1 MKEQA
6 PSPASSSPQLHHRQ
20 SSVRTTIAAAT
31 SDEKQ
36 ALAFDSLI
44 REKFAREGFSALT
57 TIQQKALPVIAR
69 KVNCLLVAPTGSGK
83 TEAAVMP
90 VFTMLAY
97 NDNAGNSQPGAV
109 RAIYITPLR
118 ALNNDV
124 LRRIVKYAE
133 SEGLR
138 VEIRHG
144 DTTAA
149 AKRKIVENPPDVLI
163 TTPESLA
170 VVLAS
175 EKMLAALKGLEYVIV
190 DEVHELVP
198 SERGSHLSI
207 SLERLQAVSEKQ
219 VSRIG
224 LSATVGNLKQAAQFV
239 SGAGRRAA
247 VLVDTSARGYDIEV
261 KYVKGSLNN
270 VAQFVVE
277 YVKTSKIEGSVL
289 LFTNTRDE
297 AEYLGTILKNQSEVK
312 VDIHHGSLSREMR
325 EETEHTLRAGEAGI
339 VVCTSSLELGLDIGS
354 VDLVIHYGSPRQ
366 VSKLMQRIGRSRHKQ
381 RTFAKG
387 LIVVNNPDDDIEALA
402 IINRMK
408 QGSIEEQKM
417 HEGALDAM
425 AHHLVGL
432 AMQNRDPVSVDRAYD
447 VVTAAFP
454 YRNVT
459 LFEVESCLEI
469 LAAHNVIKYD
479 RENRNYAR
487 RIKAYKYYFENLSMI
502 PHVLKFEVVDSIS
515 KKRIGTLDQ
524 QFVGDYGERGNVF
537 VLKGSQWRV
546 LSVDEGRMVVNV
558 EPLRGAAINIPYW
571 VGEMIPVDWK
581 TAEEV
586 GRIRNKAAESQL
598 KLSTQIMEDT
608 LRDLKV
614 IPDSK
619 NVVVE
624 SRGARNM
631 LVMHCAFGS
640 KTNNTLASL
649 LSTILSSQLGYT
661 VESRADAYRIM
672 LTSSA
677 RMTQGRVESALA
689 DTYDLEPVIIAS
701 LTGTHQINWKV
712 WMVAKRFGMI
722 AREAV
727 YDKKAARMIY
737 DRYAKT
743 PVSSESIRELVHDK
757 YDIEQ
762 ARKVLADIKAGLIK
776 IHWREVTQFSSL
788 ARPIMEHSAKS
799 AAAPASIEKG
809 VIELVKERLEKTK
822 HRLVCIRCGRW
833 ERMMETREAPEEI
846 VCPSCRSKL
855 VTATFWSDYDMSK
868 IIRTRLAG
876 GRLNEEENHR
886 FERAWKVASL
896 VNNFGRKALVVLA
909 AHGVGADTAA
919 RILRN
924 YVDDEQMYKAIYEAE
939 KQYVITRGFWGD

>member
-1 MKEQA
+1 M
-6 PSPASSSPQLHHRQ
+6 PTT
-20 SSVRTTIAAAT
+20 SVVAVAALDQVIHA
-31 SDEKQ
+31 
-36 ALAFDSLI
+36 
-44 REKFAREGFSALT
+44 KFSREGFTELT
-57 TIQQKALPVIAR
+57 AIQKKALPVISR
-69 KVNCLLVAPTGSGK
+69 KINCLLVAPTGSGK

-90 VFTMLAY
+90 VFSMLSHAK
-97 NDNAGNSQPGAV
+97 GEKGTI
-109 RAIYITPLR
+109 RAMYITPLR

-133 SEGLR
+133 SDGLR

-149 AKRKIVENPPDVLI
+149 AKKKIVDNPPDVLI

-170 VVLAS
+170 VVLTS
-175 EKMLAALKGLEYVIV
+175 DKMLAALKGLEYVII

-207 SLERLQAVSEKQ
+207 SLERLQAVSQRQ

-224 LSATVGNLKQAAQFV
+224 LSATVGNLKEAAQFV
-239 SGAGRRAA
+239 SGAGRKHA
-247 VLVDTSARGYDIEV
+247 VLVDGSARGYDIDV

-270 VAQFVVE
+270 VAHFVVQ
-277 YVKTSKIEGSVL
+277 YVKESRVEGSVL

-297 AEYLGTILKNQSEVK
+297 AEYLGTMLKNQSDVK
-312 VDIHHGSLSREMR
+312 VDIHHGSLSKEMR

-387 LIVVNNPDDDIEALA
+387 LIVTNNADDEIEALA

-408 QGSIEEQKM
+408 QGSMEEQKM

-432 AMQNRDPVSVDRAYD
+432 AMQKRDPVKVEDAYELVTRAHP
-447 VVTAAFP
+447 F
-454 YRNVT
+454 RNVS
-459 LFEVESCLEI
+459 LFDLESCLDI
-469 LAAHNVIKYD
+469 LAGHNVIKFD
-479 RENRNYAR
+479 RENRTYTR
-487 RIKAYKYYFENLSMI
+487 KVKAYKYYFENLSMI
-502 PHVLKFEVVDSIS
+502 PHVLKFEVIDTIS
-515 KKRIGTLDQ
+515 KRRIGTLDQ

-558 EPLRGAAINIPYW
+558 EPLHGAAINIPYW
-571 VGEMIPVDWK
+571 VGEMIPVDAR

-586 GRIRNKAAESQL
+586 GGIRNRAAKGVV
-598 KLSTQIMEDT
+598 KLST
-608 LRDLKV
+608 DLIENARQQLGV
-614 IPDSK
+614 IPDAK

-624 SRGARNM
+624 SFTARNM
-631 LVMHCAFGS
+631 LVMHSAFGS
-640 KTNNTLASL
+640 KVNNTLASL
-649 LSTILSSQLGYT
+649 LSTILSSQLGYV
-661 VESRADAYRIM
+661 VESRSDAYRIM

-677 RMTQGRVESALA
+677 RMAKGRIEAALN
-689 DTYDLEPVIIAS
+689 DVYDLEPVIIAS
-701 LTGTHQINWKV
+701 LAGTHQINWKV

-737 DRYAKT
+737 DRYSKT
-743 PVSSESIRELVHDK
+743 PVSSESIRELIHDK

-762 ARKVLADIKAGLIK
+762 TRKVLADIKEGSIK
-776 IHWREVTQFSSL
+776 MHWLEVTKFSDL

-799 AAAPASIEKG
+799 AAAPQSIEKG
-809 VIELVKERLEKTK
+809 AIELVKERLEKTK
-822 HRLVCIRCGRW
+822 HRLVCIRCGKW
-833 ERMMETREAPEEI
+833 ERVMETRKAPEEI
-846 VCPSCRSKL
+846 ACPSCRSKL

-868 IIRTRLAG
+868 IIQRRLAG
-876 GRLNEEENHR
+876 GKLSEEENHR

-909 AHGVGADTAA
+909 GHGVGADTAA

-924 YVDDEQMYKAIYEAE
+924 YIDDDQVYRSIYEAE
-939 KQYVITRGFWGD
+939 KQYVITRGFWND

>member
-1 MKEQA
+1 MKRQA
-6 PSPASSSPQLHHRQ
+6 QEPSSPSLQ
-20 SSVRTTIAAAT
+20 RTSEALDRLV
-31 SDEKQ
+31 SD
-36 ALAFDSLI
+36 
-44 REKFAREGFSALT
+44 KFAREGFAGLT
-57 TIQQKALPVIAR
+57 AIQKKALPVIAR

-90 VFTMLAY
+90 VFTALAQEGR
-97 NDNAGNSQPGAV
+97 NGI

-149 AKRKIVENPPDVLI
+149 AKKKIVENPPDVLI

-175 EKMLAALKGLEYVIV
+175 EKMLAALKGLRYVIV

-207 SLERLQAVSEKQ
+207 SLERLQAVSGHELT
-219 VSRIG
+219 RIG
-224 LSATVGNLKQAAQFV
+224 LSATVGNLEESAKFV
-239 SGAGRRAA
+239 AGAGRKHA
-247 VLVDTSARGYDIEV
+247 VLVDTAARGYDIEV

-270 VAQFVVE
+270 VAHFVVE
-277 YVKTSKIEGSVL
+277 YVKKNKVEGSVL

-297 AEYLGTILKNQSEVK
+297 AEYLGTILNNQSEIK
-312 VDIHHGSLSREMR
+312 VDIHHGSLSKEMR

-339 VVCTSSLELGLDIGS
+339 VVCTSSLELGLDIGA

-381 RTFAKG
+381 REFAKG
-387 LIVVNNPDDDIEALA
+387 LIVTNNPDDEIEAMA
-402 IINRMK
+402 IINRMRR
-408 QGSIEEQKM
+408 GSIEEQKM

-432 AMQNRDPVSVDRAYD
+432 AMQTRDPVSVDHAYD
-447 VVTAAFP
+447 LVTRAHPF
-454 YRNVT
+454 RGVT
-459 LFEVESCLEI
+459 LFDVESCLDI
-469 LAAHNVIKYD
+469 LSGHNVIRFD
-479 RENRNYAR
+479 REAR
-487 RIKAYKYYFENLSMI
+487 TYTRKIKAYKYYFENLSMI

-515 KKRIGTLDQ
+515 KRRIGTLDQ

-546 LSVDEGRMVVNV
+546 LAVDEGRMVVNV

-571 VGEMIPVDWK
+571 VGEMIPVDFK
-581 TAEEV
+581 TAEQV
-586 GRIRNKAAESQL
+586 GMIRNKAASGHIE
-598 KLSTQIMEDT
+598 LSTDIADDT
-608 LRDLKV
+608 KKTLGV

-619 NVVVE
+619 NIVVE
-624 SRGARNM
+624 SMTARNM
-631 LVMHCAFGS
+631 LVVHSTFGS
-640 KTNNTLASL
+640 RTNNTLASL
-649 LSTILSSQLGYT
+649 LSTILSSQLGYV

-677 RMTQGRVESALA
+677 RMAKGRFEAVLS
-689 DTYDLEPVIIAS
+689 DVYDLEPVIIAS
-701 LTGTHQINWKV
+701 LAGTHQINWKV
-712 WMVAKRFGMI
+712 WTVAKRFGMI

-727 YDKKAARMIY
+727 YDKKVARLIY
-737 DRYAKT
+737 DRYSKT

-757 YDIEQ
+757 FDMAQ
-762 ARKVLADIKAGLIK
+762 AAKVLAGIKDGTIK
-776 IHWREVTQFSSL
+776 LHWLEVDKFSDL
-788 ARPIMEHSAKS
+788 AKPIMEHSAKS
-799 AAAPASIEKG
+799 AAAPQSIEKG

-822 HRLVCIRCGRW
+822 HRLVCIRCGKW
-833 ERMMETREAPEEI
+833 ERVMETKEAPEAI
-846 VCPSCRSKL
+846 VCPTCRSKL
-855 VTATFWSDYDMSK
+855 ITATFWSDYDLSK
-868 IIRTRLAG
+868 VIQRRLAG
-876 GRLNEEENHR
+876 GKLTDEENHR

-896 VNNFGRKALVVLA
+896 VNNFGRKALVVLSG
-909 AHGVGADTAA
+909 HGVGADTAA

-924 YVDDEQMYKAIYEAE
+924 YIDEDQVYRSIYEAE
-939 KQYVITRGFWGD
+939 KQYVITRGFWKD

>member
-1 MKEQA
+1 M
-6 PSPASSSPQLHHRQ
+6 PTT
-20 SSVRTTIAAAT
+20 SVVAVAALDQVIHA
-31 SDEKQ
+31 
-36 ALAFDSLI
+36 
-44 REKFAREGFSALT
+44 KFSREGFTELT
-57 TIQQKALPVIAR
+57 AIQKKALPVISR
-69 KVNCLLVAPTGSGK
+69 KINCLLVAPTGSGK

-90 VFTMLAY
+90 VFSMLSHAK
-97 NDNAGNSQPGAV
+97 GEKGTI
-109 RAIYITPLR
+109 RAMYITPLR

-133 SEGLR
+133 SDGLR

-149 AKRKIVENPPDVLI
+149 AKKKIVDNPPDVLI

-170 VVLAS
+170 VVLTS
-175 EKMLAALKGLEYVIV
+175 DKMLAALKGLEYVII

-207 SLERLQAVSEKQ
+207 SLERLQAVSQRQ

-224 LSATVGNLKQAAQFV
+224 LSATVGNLKEAAQFV
-239 SGAGRRAA
+239 SGAGRKHA
-247 VLVDTSARGYDIEV
+247 VLVDGSARGYDIDV

-270 VAQFVVE
+270 VAHFVVQ
-277 YVKTSKIEGSVL
+277 YVKESRVEGSVL

-297 AEYLGTILKNQSEVK
+297 AEYLGTMLKNQSDVK
-312 VDIHHGSLSREMR
+312 VDIHHGSLSKEMR

-387 LIVVNNPDDDIEALA
+387 LIVTNNADDEIEALA

-408 QGSIEEQKM
+408 QGSMEEQKM

-432 AMQNRDPVSVDRAYD
+432 AMQKRDPVKVEDAYELVTRAHP
-447 VVTAAFP
+447 F
-454 YRNVT
+454 RNVS
-459 LFEVESCLEI
+459 LFDLESCLDI
-469 LAAHNVIKYD
+469 LAGHNVIKFD
-479 RENRNYAR
+479 RENRTYTR
-487 RIKAYKYYFENLSMI
+487 KVKAYKYYFENLSMI
-502 PHVLKFEVVDSIS
+502 PHVLKFEVIDTIS
-515 KKRIGTLDQ
+515 KRRIGTLDQ

-558 EPLRGAAINIPYW
+558 EPLHGAAINIPYW
-571 VGEMIPVDWK
+571 VGEMIPVDAR

-586 GRIRNKAAESQL
+586 GGIRNRAAKGVV
-598 KLSTQIMEDT
+598 KLST
-608 LRDLKV
+608 DLIENARQQLGV
-614 IPDSK
+614 IPDAK

-624 SRGARNM
+624 SFTARNM
-631 LVMHCAFGS
+631 LVMHSAFGS
-640 KTNNTLASL
+640 KVNNTLASL
-649 LSTILSSQLGYT
+649 LSTILSSQLGYV
-661 VESRADAYRIM
+661 VESRSDAYRIM

-677 RMTQGRVESALA
+677 RMAKGRIEAALN
-689 DTYDLEPVIIAS
+689 DVYDLEPVIIAS
-701 LTGTHQINWKV
+701 LAGTHQINWKV

-737 DRYAKT
+737 DRYSKT
-743 PVSSESIRELVHDK
+743 PVSSESIRELIHDK

-762 ARKVLADIKAGLIK
+762 TRKVLADIKEGSIK
-776 IHWREVTQFSSL
+776 MHWLEVTKFSDL

-799 AAAPASIEKG
+799 AAAPQSIEKG
-809 VIELVKERLEKTK
+809 AIELVKERLEKTK
-822 HRLVCIRCGRW
+822 HRLVCIRCGKW
-833 ERMMETREAPEEI
+833 ERVMETRKAPEEI
-846 VCPSCRSKL
+846 ACPSCRSKL

-868 IIRTRLAG
+868 IIQRRLAG
-876 GRLNEEENHR
+876 GKLSEEENHR

-909 AHGVGADTAA
+909 GHGVGADTAA

-924 YVDDEQMYKAIYEAE
+924 YIDDDQVYRDRKS
-939 KQYVITRGFWGD
+939 VV

>member
-1 MKEQA
+1 MKNHPPGQ
-6 PSPASSSPQLHHRQ
+6 SNSSPQLQ
-20 SSVRTTIAAAT
+20 TT
-31 SDEKQ
+31 SE
-36 ALAFDSLI
+36 ALDRLVH
-44 REKFAREGFSALT
+44 EKFLREGFLELT
-57 TIQQKALPVIAR
+57 PIQQKALPVIAR

-90 VFTMLAY
+90 VFSMLSHVK
-97 NDNAGNSQPGAV
+97 GGPGTI
-109 RAIYITPLR
+109 RAMYITPLR

-133 SEGLR
+133 TEGLR

-144 DTTAA
+144 DTTAT
-149 AKRKIVENPPDVLI
+149 AKKKIMENPPDVLI

-170 VVLAS
+170 VVLTS
-175 EKMLAALKGLEYVIV
+175 EKMLAALKGLEYIII

-198 SERGSHLSI
+198 SERGSHLSV

-224 LSATVGNLKQAAQFV
+224 LSATVGNLKEASRFV
-239 SGAGRRAA
+239 AGTGRRSG
-247 VLVDTSARGYDIEV
+247 VLVDRTARGYDIDV
-261 KYVKGSLNN
+261 KFVKGSLNN
-270 VAQFVVE
+270 VAHFVIQ
-277 YVKTSKIEGSVL
+277 YVKESKVEGSVL

-297 AEYLGTILKNQSEVK
+297 AEYLGTILKNQSDIK
-312 VDIHHGSLSREMR
+312 VDIHHGSLSKEMR

-339 VVCTSSLELGLDIGS
+339 VVCTSSLELGLDIGA

-387 LIVVNNPDDDIEALA
+387 LIVTNNADDEIEALA

-432 AMQNRDPVSVDRAYD
+432 AMQTRDPVKVDYAYDIVTRAYP
-447 VVTAAFP
+447 F
-454 YRNVT
+454 RNVRM
-459 LFEVESCLEI
+459 FDVESCLDI
-469 LAAHNVIKYD
+469 LGGHNVVKYD
-479 RENRNYAR
+479 RENRTYTR
-487 RIKAYKYYFENLSMI
+487 KVKAYKYYFENLSMI
-502 PHVLKFEVVDSIS
+502 PHVLKFEVVDTIS
-515 KKRIGTLDQ
+515 KRRIGTLDQ

-546 LSVDEGRMVVNV
+546 LAVDEGRLTVNV
-558 EPLRGAAINIPYW
+558 EPLHGAAINIPYW
-571 VGEMIPVDWK
+571 VGEMIPVDSR
-581 TAEEV
+581 TADEV
-586 GRIRNKAAESQL
+586 GSIRNQAAKGRL
-598 KLSTQIMEDT
+598 KLST
-608 LRDLKV
+608 DLIEKTKELGV
-614 IPDSK
+614 VPDAK
-619 NVVVE
+619 NVVIE
-624 SRGARNM
+624 SFTVRNM
-631 LVMHCAFGS
+631 LVMHSAFGS
-640 KTNNTLASL
+640 KVNNTLASL
-649 LSTILSSQLGYT
+649 LSTILSSQLGYV
-661 VESRADAYRIM
+661 VESRSDAYRIM

-677 RMTQGRVESALA
+677 RMTQGRIEAALN
-689 DTYDLEPVIIAS
+689 DVYDLEPVIIAS
-701 LTGTHQINWKV
+701 LSGTHQINWKV

-762 ARKVLADIKAGLIK
+762 ARKILADIKEDRVK
-776 IHWREVTQFSSL
+776 IHWLEVTKFSDL
-788 ARPIMEHSAKS
+788 ARPIMEHSSKS
-799 AAAPASIEKG
+799 AAAPQSIEKG

-822 HRLVCIRCGRW
+822 HRLVCVRCGKW
-833 ERMMETREAPEEI
+833 ERVMETREVPAEI
-846 VCPSCRSKL
+846 TCPKCRSKL
-855 VTATFWSDYDMSK
+855 VAATFWSDFDLSK
-868 IIRTRLAG
+868 IVQRRLSG
-876 GRLNEEENHR
+876 GKVTEEENHR

-896 VNNFGRKALVVLA
+896 VNNFGRKAVVVISG
-909 AHGVGADTAA
+909 HGVGADTAA

-924 YVDDEQMYKAIYEAE
+924 YVDDEQMYRSIYEAE
-939 KQYVITRGFWGD
+939 KQYVITRGFWND